1 MPPRAFRTQKNIET
15 MDVFLAILA
24 VLCGVGG
31 ILGAVVPVIPG
42 PALSYFGLLCAYWT
56 DSTAITGRM
65 LIIWAVVTVIVTVL
79 DYILPGYF
87 SKVFGGTRAGV
98 IGATVGVFV
107 GLFFGLAG
115 IILGPFF
122 GAVIGEL
129 LHEKQELGKALKVG
143 IGSLISFI
151 VGSGIKIIASGF
163 MLFYIW
169 RDVWNMIA

>member
-42 PALSYFGLLCAYWT
+42 PALSYFGLLCVYWT

-107 GLFFGLAG
+107 GLFFGPAG

>member
-1 MPPRAFRTQKNIET
+1 
-15 MDVFLAILA
+15 MDTFLAILA
-24 VLCGVGG
+24 VICGIGG
-31 ILGAVVPVIPG
+31 ILGAVLPVIPG
-42 PALSYFGLLCAYWT
+42 PALSYFGMLCAYWT

-65 LIIWAVVTVIVTVL
+65 LIIWAVITILVTLL
-79 DYILPGYF
+79 DYVLPGYF
-87 SKVFGGTRAGV
+87 SKVFGGTRAG
-98 IGATVGVFV
+98 ITGATVGVFV
-107 GLFFGLAG
+107 GLFFGPVG

-129 LHEKQELGKALKVG
+129 LHERQELGKALKVG

-169 RDVWNMIA
+169 RDVWALIS

>member
-1 MPPRAFRTQKNIET
+1 MARTAQGRKKFIIDDGYISGHTCRYMRHRRNPR
-15 MDVFLAILA
+15 
-24 VLCGVGG
+24 GG
-31 ILGAVVPVIPG
+31 SARNPG
-42 PALSYFGLLCAYWT
+42 PALSYFGMLCAYWT

-65 LIIWAVVTVIVTVL
+65 LIIWAVITILVTLL
-79 DYILPGYF
+79 DYVLPGYF
-87 SKVFGGTRAGV
+87 SKVFGGTRAG
-98 IGATVGVFV
+98 ITGATVGVFV
-107 GLFFGLAG
+107 GLFFGPVG

-129 LHEKQELGKALKVG
+129 LHERQELGKALKVG

-169 RDVWNMIA
+169 RDVWAMIS